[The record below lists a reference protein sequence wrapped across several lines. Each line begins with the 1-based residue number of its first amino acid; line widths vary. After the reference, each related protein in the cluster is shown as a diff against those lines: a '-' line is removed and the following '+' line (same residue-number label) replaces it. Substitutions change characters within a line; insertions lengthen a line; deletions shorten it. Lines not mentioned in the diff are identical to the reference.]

1 MIKRFNNKKMYYI
14 MLLFIGIVAILFHV
28 RMNLNYGDVVETYGL
43 VLDPEKSGCYPKN
56 GTVFGALRNFVL
68 NQYTGWSSRTI
79 IEVVM
84 VIISSFPNIVWHV
97 LDIAICI
104 FIVAMLCKLL
114 NIQNKKSE
122 LLILLTCIAT
132 YSVIDMSSA
141 GWIATTMNYS
151 WPLAMLLFLLVTIQ
165 KILKKEQIGKFEYLY
180 SILACIYSCNN
191 EQITVFMTI
200 ISFSILLFESQNK
213 CFQRRLI
220 PYFII
225 TILEFLYIA
234 ISPGNAY
241 RREFET
247 NYWFPDYA
255 NYHLFDKIYL
265 GYSTTINNLFYSNN
279 LIVLFFLVALMINI
293 WTKYSNGI
301 IKIVSAIPVVFIVFV
316 QYLSGHRL
324 LNNYY
329 VNLLKTPCYEGRIEQ
344 LTGIGYFSFG
354 VSIILVV
361 SVLISFWHAFVEDNL
376 IIFMGVFIGSI
387 ASRLILGFS
396 ASIYVS
402 GYRTFLLLEASLIF
416 FSTYLIARNETAKK
430 VFLDL
435 KVFVILFDIM
445 LIFSNIIAV

>member
-1 MIKRFNNKKMYYI
+1 MIKRFDNKKIYYM
-14 MLLFIGIVAILFHV
+14 MLFFIGIIAILFHF
-28 RMNLNYGDVVETYGL
+28 RMDLNFGDVVDAYGL
-43 VLDPEKSGCYPKN
+43 VLDPEKSTYYPEN
-56 GTVFGALRNFVL
+56 GTVCGALKTFVL
-68 NQYTGWSSRTI
+68 KQYTAWSSRTI

-84 VIISSFPNIVWHV
+84 VIISSLPNIVWHV
-97 LDIAICI
+97 LDSAICI

-114 NIQNKKSE
+114 DIQNKKSE

-165 KILKKEQIGKFEYLY
+165 KILKKERIGKFEYLC

-200 ISFSILLFESQNK
+200 TSFSLLIYELKNK

-225 TILEFLYIA
+225 TILEFVYIA
-234 ISPGNAY
+234 FSPGNAY

-255 NYHLFDKIYL
+255 NYHPFDKIYL

-279 LIVLFFLVALMINI
+279 LIVLVFLVALMSNI

-344 LTGIGYFSFG
+344 MTGIGYFSFG
-354 VSIILVV
+354 VSILLVL
-361 SVLISFWHAFVEDNL
+361 SVLISFLYVFVEDNL

-396 ASIYVS
+396 ASIYAS
-402 GYRTFLLLEASLIF
+402 GNRTFLLLEVGLCF
-416 FSTYLIARNETAKK
+416 FSTYLIARNEAAKK
-430 VFLDL
+430 IFLDL
-435 KVFVILFDIM
+435 KLFVILFDIL
-445 LIFSNIIAV
+445 LIFSNIISV